1 MNYQILRTDSTH
13 PDFIALVQS
22 LDADLAI
29 RDGED
34 HAFYA
39 QFNSIDTLRA
49 VVLLYYEQ
57 VALGCGAIKPYNKQ
71 TMEVKRMFVI
81 PSERGKGIATLILRE
96 LEVWALELGAQ
107 RCILETGVKQPE
119 ALHLYKKNGYAV
131 IPNYGQ
137 YAGVSDSV
145 CFHKILIT

>member
-1 MNYQILRTDSTH
+1 MNYRILRTDSGH
-13 PDFIALVQS
+13 PDFIHLVQA

-39 QFNSIDTLRA
+39 QFNSIDTIRA
-49 VVLLYYEQ
+49 VVLLYHNE
-57 VALGCGAIKPYNKQ
+57 VALGCGALKPYDAQ
-71 TMEVKRMFVI
+71 TMEFKRMFVL
-81 PSERGKGIATLILRE
+81 PTERGKGIATYVLQE
-96 LEVWALELGAQ
+96 LEAWALELGAR

-119 ALHLYKKNGYAV
+119 AIQLYKKNGYALM
-131 IPNYGQ
+131 PNYGQ

-145 CFHKILIT
+145 CFQKMLTT